1 MKTVLWTIFEVLI
14 NVFQGFVFCYYSYRY
29 MNNKG
34 IKQFIFSIGSVFS
47 LILAA
52 TITFFNY
59 ITIFEHFWALLYCLI
74 VFIYAI
80 VGLKGSLIDK
90 LFSSLFAIL
99 LMIISA
105 AFITNFYSALFGIS
119 LEDILSQKS
128 VPRLL
133 AIISAQLFMVY
144 LLMISLKILKKDERS
159 EFKRRERMLIIIV
172 LLISIVV
179 SAFLNFISLK
189 SLSLEGH
196 YLIVLSFLGILIINI
211 TVFILIVDLS
221 MMNNKIREAELLKL
235 KNEYNQQYISDANTQ
250 YEVIQKLRHDFK
262 DNMSMIYQLINADKS
277 DKAVSYIENYIDK
290 LAETETFI
298 NTKNEIVNAVVNSK
312 LSVAKMYG
320 INVVCICVSD
330 FSGINDVDLCS
341 LLSNMLENAVTA
353 CKQSTKESKRIYINI
368 SSDDYRYIFC
378 VKNTIQESVM
388 QDNPNLITTKG
399 KRNEH
404 GMGVKIIKDISVK
417 YNGNADFYEENE
429 EFCCNVIL
437 IKDKTEDEA
446 SNKEKEKLP

>member
-14 NVFQGFVFCYYSYRY
+14 NVFQGFIFCYYSYRY

-34 IKQFIFSIGSVFS
+34 IKPFIFSIGSVFS

-52 TITFFNY
+52 TITFFNF

-74 VFIYAI
+74 VFIYAMI
-80 VGLKGSLIDK
+80 GLKGALIDK

-119 LEDILSQKS
+119 LEDILSHKG
-128 VPRLL
+128 VPRFL
-133 AIISAQLFMVY
+133 AVISAQLFMVY
-144 LLMISLKILKKDERS
+144 LLMISLKILKKDEKS
-159 EFKRRERMLIIIV
+159 EFKRRESMLIIIV

-189 SLSLEGH
+189 SLPSEGH
-196 YLIVLSFLGILIINI
+196 YLIVLAFLGILIINI
-211 TVFILIVDLS
+211 TVFILVSDLS

-262 DNMSMIYQLINADKS
+262 DNMSVLYQLINDGKS
-277 DKAVSYIENYIDK
+277 DKAISYIGNYIDK
-290 LAETETFI
+290 LNETETI
-298 NTKNEIVNAVVNSK
+298 IKTNNEIVNAVVNSK

-320 INVVCICVSD
+320 INVICMCVLN

-353 CKQSTKESKRIYINI
+353 CKQCTKPSKRIYINI
-368 SSDDYRYIFC
+368 TSDEYKYIFC
-378 VKNTIQESVM
+378 IKNTIQESVL
-388 QDNPNLITTKG
+388 QDNPDLMTTK
-399 KRNEH
+399 RNKEGH
-404 GMGVKIIKDISVK
+404 GIGIKIIKDIAAK
-417 YNGNADFYEENE
+417 YNGNVDYYEEND
-429 EFCCNVIL
+429 EFCCNVFL
-437 IKDKTEDEA
+437 IK
-446 SNKEKEKLP
+446 